1 MHWNLKFQVWAN
13 ISEPNID
20 RYTYKYKYTTIE
32 NLGEI
37 ARSFHQIFL
46 YPPSNANKLRKSLQ
60 ILDVA
65 SQVNLADKS
74 NHSPRQ
80 DEEDEDEEDERDED
94 NMADPRI
101 AKEGAESKQD
111 YVFNLGWLKLTVILP
126 HLYKSHESLVA
137 VRTQKNPKDKSWN
150 SKKQSESAFFK
161 CARDIVWYCLKII
174 QSWRILLEEDS
185 PRFVQIHCEFIPW
198 LHCRIA
204 YNPINCVFVCV
215 CPPGKFGL
223 FQTIANASTSSLWLF
238 LFFLLLFW

>member
-1 MHWNLKFQVWAN
+1 
-13 ISEPNID
+13 
-20 RYTYKYKYTTIE
+20 
-32 NLGEI
+32 
-37 ARSFHQIFL
+37 
-46 YPPSNANKLRKSLQ
+46 
-60 ILDVA
+60 
-65 SQVNLADKS
+65 
-74 NHSPRQ
+74 
-80 DEEDEDEEDERDED
+80 
-94 NMADPRI
+94 MADPRI

-111 YVFNLGWLKLTVILP
+111 DVFNLGWLKLTVILP

-223 FQTIANASTSSLWLF
+223 FRTIANASTSSLWLF
-238 LFFLLLFW
+238 LFFLLLFWLWFRSLLLFFFFLLLFWLLL